1 MFEMKGMAAMDSL
14 KQQTTIGNGMPR
26 FDDGMVNIQELIRIM
41 AESIVNEVMDAQA
54 EDACADGDQRNGCR
68 ERALVASVGAISLRI
83 PKLRR
88 GSYFPEDLLVR
99 CSRADRAVVAAVSE
113 MVTSGVS
120 ARRIERVAAQMG
132 VERMSASQVSR
143 ICKSLDDIVLDLR
156 GRDLSDVALPC
167 IWLDAA
173 CIKCR
178 DAGHVSSCA
187 LVAAIGA
194 GPDGYRRLLGLD
206 AVDAE
211 SYAGWPAFPRSLR
224 ERGADGVICVTSD
237 AHEGLRRATGEVFPG
252 AARRRCIVHL
262 MRSAASFAPTRRKRA
277 AVLAILHAVF
287 SERDPDLV
295 RELYHLACEEI
306 EGFCSEAAALS
317 EEAEADAL
325 AYSGFPYARH
335 RRLRTN
341 NVRERANREL
351 KRRSRVV
358 QAFPPKKSLIRM
370 LGAVFAAMDEGWASR
385 RWLAEES
392 IAQAAAPTK
401 PTAPAPAYEGVL
413 SIILRTLGEHPI
425 HFGTITRPA
434 AIRPDIFLIPARCR
448 PRTPAWRPPA

>member
-1 MFEMKGMAAMDSL
+1 MLEMKGMAAMDSL
-14 KQQTTIGNGMPR
+14 KQQTTVGHDMPR

-54 EDACADGDQRNGCR
+54 EDACADGDQRNGCP
-68 ERALVASVGAISLRI
+68 ERTLVTSVGAISLRI

-88 GSYFPEDLLVR
+88 DSYFPGDLLVR
-99 CSRADRAVVAAVSE
+99 YSRADRAVIAAVSE

-120 ARRIERVAAQMG
+120 TRKIERVAAQMG

-143 ICKSLDDIVLDLR
+143 ICKPLGDIVLDLQ
-156 GRDLSDVALPC
+156 GRDLSDAALPC

-173 CIKCR
+173 YIKCR

-187 LVAAIGA
+187 LAAAIGA
-194 GPDGYRRLLGLD
+194 GPDGCRRLLGLD
-206 AVDAE
+206 AMDTE
-211 SYAGWPAFPRSLR
+211 SYAGWPAFLRSLR

-237 AHEGLRRATGEVFPG
+237 AHEGLRRATGEVFSG

-262 MRSAASFAPTRRKRA
+262 MRSASSCAPTRRKKA

-287 SERDPDLV
+287 SGRDPDLV

-306 EGFCSEAAALS
+306 EGFCSEAAALL

-325 AYSGFPYARH
+325 AYLGFPHAHH

-358 QAFPPKKSLIRM
+358 RVFPSKKSLIRM
-370 LGAVFAAMDEGWASR
+370 LGAVLAEMDEGWASR
-385 RWLAEES
+385 RWFAEES

-401 PTAPAPAYEGVL
+401 PTAPAPAYEGTAEEHARR
-413 SIILRTLGEHPI
+413 IIDVVIADNPI
-425 HFGTITRPA
+425 GRKA
-434 AIRPDIFLIPARCR
+434 A
-448 PRTPAWRPPA
+448 